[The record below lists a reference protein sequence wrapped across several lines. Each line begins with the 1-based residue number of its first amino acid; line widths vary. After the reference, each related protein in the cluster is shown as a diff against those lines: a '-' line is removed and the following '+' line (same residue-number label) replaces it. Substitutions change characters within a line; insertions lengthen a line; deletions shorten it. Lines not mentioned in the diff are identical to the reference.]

1 MRSSEWKLRKSDFP
15 EILLSLAA
23 SSGFSCINTIFLET
37 FQDILWF
44 SRVLQELVTLM
55 ELKLE
60 LMSMTRDYQ
69 QKKQLT
75 YLIILIHSIYR
86 TDKNYYPP
94 TLLEEGK
101 HKDKQKKKKKVYNWR
116 LNWFWFIILILINN
130 LIMKLNHLLINFG
143 VH

>member
-75 YLIILIHSIYR
+75 YLIILIHSFYR

-101 HKDKQKKKKKVYNWR
+101 NKDKQKKKKKVYNWIIKWLWLKIIIFINR
-116 LNWFWFIILILINN
+116 LIIRISKKKKKKGL
-130 LIMKLNHLLINFG
+130 
-143 VH
+143 